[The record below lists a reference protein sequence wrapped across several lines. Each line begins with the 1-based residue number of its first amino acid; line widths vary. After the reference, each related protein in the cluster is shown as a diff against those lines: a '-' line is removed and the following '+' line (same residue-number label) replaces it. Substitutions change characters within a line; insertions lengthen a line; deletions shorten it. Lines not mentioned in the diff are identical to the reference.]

1 MNLLQPES
9 TVNSLRSELK
19 NMFPFI
25 KKKWNLPGKVKLS
38 WDVQDSFSNHG
49 IIAKD
54 KTRTW
59 AKLPEIA
66 KKVVLQSLPVNA
78 WLLWRFVLQSHQ
90 FWLGI
95 KSQKKK
101 KKAELLKAI
110 SSQLFASSVAQ
121 LCHAQY
127 KHPKTLRKRG
137 KLTNN
142 LEGKNVF
149 SFIVQIKSHVV
160 L

>member
-1 MNLLQPES
+1 MSKITRDCQKGGPPITASKCMIIMKICTSVTSILI
-9 TVNSLRSELK
+9 RY
-19 NMFPFI
+19 
-25 KKKWNLPGKVKLS
+25 KKP
-38 WDVQDSFSNHG
+38 
-49 IIAKD
+49 
-54 KTRTW
+54 
-59 AKLPEIA
+59 
-66 KKVVLQSLPVNA
+66 
-78 WLLWRFVLQSHQ
+78 
-90 FWLGI
+90 
-95 KSQKKK
+95 KKK